1 MGKGFIATL
10 NKSDPIIKMLG
21 TSPYPGTLFAQ
32 LEKPINF
39 KGDIYSNS
47 NGILTR
53 ILVGFINENKV
64 IVKWTVSYPRN
75 LQIISH
81 INLRSHLK
89 LTDGNNIYVIFN
101 RSDIT
106 RNTLLIYWYD
116 FKRLIVSIKFIKFL
130 RRN

>member
-1 MGKGFIATL
+1 LGKGFIATL
-10 NKSDPIIKMLG
+10 NKNDPIIKMLG

-32 LEKPINF
+32 LDKPINF
-39 KGDIYSNS
+39 EGTIYSNS

>member
-1 MGKGFIATL
+1 LGKGFIATL

-39 KGDIYSNS
+39 KGTIYINS

-116 FKRLIVSIKFIKFL
+116 FKRLMVPIKFITFL

>member
-39 KGDIYSNS
+39 KGAIYSNS

>member
-32 LEKPINF
+32 LEKPIKF
-39 KGDIYSNS
+39 KGAIYSNS

>member
-1 MGKGFIATL
+1 LGKGFIATL

>member
-1 MGKGFIATL
+1 LGKGFIATL

-32 LEKPINF
+32 LEKPIKF
-39 KGDIYSNS
+39 KGAIYSNS

>member
-39 KGDIYSNS
+39 KGTIYINS

-116 FKRLIVSIKFIKFL
+116 FKRLMVPIKFITFL

>member
-1 MGKGFIATL
+1 LGKGFIATL

-39 KGDIYSNS
+39 KGAIYSNS